1 MPDPKNNRD
10 LCKAARERVLTDEP
24 LDDGLSAHLET
35 CVACRAFLKDMA
47 VMRRDLAFLAPAPL
61 TKNGET
67 VAAAVMREIDAQKA
81 FTGRKLPR
89 YARHLGL
96 VAALAVITFAA
107 LPLLRTRV
115 TKNADQAA
123 PATFASEENE
133 APLFFSAA
141 EDGAILT
148 ADENADEAV
157 PESVTQESAAETLTR
172 TPEEAAGSASAPQT
186 AQFDYNVSSYAPEP
200 PAGSGENAMLSERK
214 TVVAA
219 TETPQNSKILPE
231 EDGAADHIADL
242 LAAENALNEPTDEE
256 QAAPDTSSQTTSL
269 RSFSGTKGGAGA
281 TGGDRRENGTGDDAD
296 RGENSLPEE
305 TVEAVGDTAQAD
317 ETEKT
322 ETEATF
328 LPPVTDADAHYV
340 ALAAEAV
347 GIPVEIS
354 TAALSYGAD
363 TVTVRFTDPDG
374 SPVFVTLP
382 LA

>member
-1 MPDPKNNRD
+1 MPDPINNWD

-35 CVACRAFLKDMA
+35 CVACRAFLKDVA

-81 FTGRKLPR
+81 FTARRLPR

-107 LPLLRTRV
+107 LPLLRMRV

-141 EDGAILT
+141 EDDTPLT
-148 ADENADEAV
+148 ADETADEAV
-157 PESVTQESAAETLTR
+157 PEAVTQESAAETLTP
-172 TPEEAAGSASAPQT
+172 TPEEAAGSAFAPET
-186 AQFDYNVSSYAPEP
+186 AQYDYNVSHDVPEP
-200 PAGSGENAMLSERK
+200 PAGSVANAMLSERK
-214 TVVAA
+214 AVVAA
-219 TETPQNSKILPE
+219 TEAPQNSKILPE
-231 EDGAADHIADL
+231 EDGAADHLADL
-242 LAAENALNEPTDEE
+242 LAAENAPDTPTDEE
-256 QAAPDTSSQTTSL
+256 QTSPDTSSQATTL

-296 RGENSLPEE
+296 RGENSLPE

-317 ETEKT
+317 ETEKA
-322 ETEATF
+322 EATF